1 MGYAF
6 GMSTTT
12 VRALPKGRPSL
23 MGKVTTAITITNA
36 GDEARAEDGTLA
48 PSKVRRITL
57 NGVLADTGA
66 SMLCLPAPMIA
77 QLGLR
82 LRDEI
87 NIKTATGP
95 ARARRFRS
103 VTLTVEGRS
112 GSFDCLELP
121 GGSEP
126 LLGYFPM
133 ESLGIE
139 LDLKNQRLVL
149 LPDHGD
155 GTYLTA

>member
-1 MGYAF
+1 
-6 GMSTTT
+6 
-12 VRALPKGRPSL
+12 
-23 MGKVTTAITITNA
+23 MGKVTTSITITNA
-36 GDEARAEDGTLA
+36 VDEEMAERGILS
-48 PSKVRRITL
+48 PSQIRQITL
-57 NGVLADTGA
+57 DGVLADTGA
-66 SMLCLPAPMIA
+66 SMLCLPAPLIA

-82 LRDEI
+82 VHDEI

-95 ARARRFRS
+95 ARARRFRT
-103 VTLTVEGRS
+103 VILTVEGRS
-112 GSFDCLELP
+112 APFECLELP

-139 LDLKNQRLVL
+139 LDLQNQRLVL

>member
-1 MGYAF
+1 
-6 GMSTTT
+6 
-12 VRALPKGRPSL
+12 
-23 MGKVTTAITITNA
+23 MGKVTTPITITNA
-36 GDEARAEDGTLA
+36 LDEGMAEQGILA
-48 PSKVRRITL
+48 QSQVRQVAL

-66 SMLCLPAPMIA
+66 SMLCLPAPIIA

-82 LRDEI
+82 VHDEI
-87 NIKTATGP
+87 NIKTATGA
-95 ARARRFRS
+95 ARARRFRT

-112 GSFDCLELP
+112 APFECLELP

-133 ESLGIE
+133 ETLGIE
-139 LDLKNQRLVL
+139 LDLQNQRLIL

-155 GTYLTA
+155 STYLTA